1 MAPGRFLRDL
11 SVGTKLW
18 TAFFSHSLIV
28 ACKMRTHAS
37 RNSCMSKKRESTP
50 GRSRRTPADPGV
62 TAEADGQCETEA
74 RLAKRG
80 STTTCS
86 MVRDP
91 GGGNAIVM
99 ASSTITGSMAIDQT
113 GEADHDMCT

>member
-50 GRSRRTPADPGV
+50 GHSRTPADPGV

-74 RLAKRG
+74 RMARRG

-99 ASSTITGSMAIDQT
+99 ATTTTCSMAIGQA